1 MFSTSSLFLN
11 IQFHNVNDFF
21 TYFTNEIFV
30 CKCFIVIKIMS
41 QCLMFS
47 IFFIQNVK
55 LSLISKVKY
64 EACSWQVLLIYTGSH
79 YRAIQ
84 GNLYCMFTV
93 LSVWFAVRC
102 VWECSAHS
110 GCDSHQSRL
119 TDVIMNLFLSHS
131 PRLGHF
137 QRAKRFAGAVGN
149 GRPLKADSS
158 GTWELGHARAHC
170 DELMLWH
177 LPFLQALHKSRGAL
191 FHHRIQFHT
200 PVGLLITLPNSD

>member
-1 MFSTSSLFLN
+1 MCLIVNKSSLIRLHFLYTK
-11 IQFHNVNDFF
+11 HL
-21 TYFTNEIFV
+21 
-30 CKCFIVIKIMS
+30 FIS
-41 QCLMFS
+41 
-47 IFFIQNVK
+47 
-55 LSLISKVKY
+55 
-64 EACSWQVLLIYTGSH
+64 LLIFGV
-79 YRAIQ
+79 R
-84 GNLYCMFTV
+84 YCSFTQRRIRERFYCTLTV

-102 VWECSAHS
+102 VSGRSTHS

-149 GRPLKADSS
+149 GGPLKADSS
-158 GTWELGHARAHC
+158 GTWELGHAHTHC

-191 FHHRIQFHT
+191 LHHRIQFHT
-200 PVGLLITLPNSD
+200 PVGFLITLPNSD